1 MPHGRSMSRGTSS
14 MRSSSPRLAQKPSP
28 SPSPSPQVRSLQ
40 RYSDALKGLFD
51 PKLSSI
57 ELLALEPRGAR
68 RFVAHWRLRGA
79 LKLPCAVGS

>member
-1 MPHGRSMSRGTSS
+1 
-14 MRSSSPRLAQKPSP
+14 MRSLQHYPKPSP

-79 LKLPCAVGS
+79 LKLPCAVDS

>member
-1 MPHGRSMSRGTSS
+1 
-14 MRSSSPRLAQKPSP
+14 
-28 SPSPSPQVRSLQ
+28 VRSLQ

-79 LKLPCAVGS
+79 LKLPCAVDS